1 MGLSL
6 DASRDE
12 LLRLVGEQVSA
23 AWTSFD
29 QARPTQPPVAPELQA
44 LLCSS
49 LPEAPTALE
58 RALRETADILDQS
71 LAQTRP
77 RWFAF
82 IGSSGLEVGVVADML
97 AACFDVNLA
106 GDAGAASEVERQA
119 LEWLSAFV
127 GYPFGAG
134 ACTSGGMLSNLTALA
149 AARERALPGSRHD
162 GLAGRQ
168 AAIYCSA
175 EAHYSVMRA
184 AELLGLGS

>member
-49 LPEAPTALE
+49 LPEAPTTLE

-82 IGSSGLEVGVVADML
+82 IGSAGLEGGVVGGML
-97 AACFDVNLA
+97 AASFRVKPA
-106 GDAGAASEVERQA
+106 GGAAGANGGGAQ
-119 LEWLSAFV
+119 
-127 GYPFGAG
+127 GPGGAG
-134 ACTSGGMLSNLTALA
+134 
-149 AARERALPGSRHD
+149 
-162 GLAGRQ
+162 
-168 AAIYCSA
+168 
-175 EAHYSVMRA
+175 
-184 AELLGLGS
+184 GLGGRPLRWRGA